1 MTYVIQERERIN
13 LETRVSKKKM
23 MQWEAQRR
31 GTVMEE
37 GGEVA
42 QLRIRFELE
51 GEGVK
56 TERDTQ
62 KW

>member
-1 MTYVIQERERIN
+1 
-13 LETRVSKKKM
+13 

-56 TERDTQ
+56 TERTRHA
-62 KW
+62 KMVVKT

>member
-1 MTYVIQERERIN
+1 
-13 LETRVSKKKM
+13 M

-31 GTVMEE
+31 GTVTGE

-56 TERDTQ
+56 TERDEFRSTPVSQ
-62 KW
+62 FPT